1 MKSKIEVNK
10 EKVDLWC
17 HAEVFGDLDAETADL
32 FEYEISEL
40 IEKNKKIAL
49 DFANLRYIS
58 SAGLR
63 SILRLSK
70 QSAKNGTKMVICS
83 AKNMVGDILDNF
95 GIEEICEVYPTFE
108 EVRSKRF

>member
-10 EKVDLWC
+10 KKVDLWC

-40 IEKNKKIAL
+40 IENNKKVAL

-63 SILRLSK
+63 SILKLSK
-70 QSAKNGTKMVICS
+70 YSAKIGTKIVICS
-83 AKNMVGDILDNF
+83 AKSIVGDVLDNF
-95 GIEEICEVYPTFE
+95 GIEEICEVYPNFE
-108 EVRSKRF
+108 EVKSKRF